1 MKFITFVLQQW
12 VYPPFGKFK
21 PATTAKNRGKSFGCS
36 CGCGDWT
43 ILLNLEA
50 LLLLLNYVK
59 ASSLRSLSL
68 SLSLSLFNT
77 LQQHV
82 MEYYY
87 GPQFLKQNSSRI
99 RLEISEILLIS

>member
-1 MKFITFVLQQW
+1 MS
-12 VYPPFGKFK
+12 
-21 PATTAKNRGKSFGCS
+21 R
-36 CGCGDWT
+36 
-43 ILLNLEA
+43 
-50 LLLLLNYVK
+50 LLL
-59 ASSLRSLSL
+59 SDS

>member
-1 MKFITFVLQQW
+1 MGL
-12 VYPPFGKFK
+12 PPSPFGKFK
-21 PATTAKNRGKSFGCS
+21 PATTAKNIGKGFGCS

-50 LLLLLNYVK
+50 LLLVLNYVK
-59 ASSLRSLSL
+59 ASSLRFL

-87 GPQFLKQNSSRI
+87 GPQFLKQNSSSRI